1 MCGTR
6 SEPKAALLASL
17 CVLWTVGC
25 AALSPPDGRYAA
37 ADRTAAAAALQKSFL
52 KTSSLTLTA
61 YTRCAAPGDPLH
73 LYIEGD
79 GAAWLS
85 RARLS
90 DDPTPRTPLVLEL
103 AVRDPA
109 KNLAYLARPG
119 QYAADGVPG
128 IDAAYWSDKRF
139 SVEVVRAVYEAI
151 DILKERTGARR
162 VHLIGYSG
170 GAAVAVLVAVQ
181 RDDVA
186 SLRTVAGNLDPEA
199 VNRRHRVSPLTASLN
214 PMDAAGSLR
223 GLPQRHFVGSRDA
236 VIPRHVVEAFVTRAG
251 GGSRITVVEG
261 ATHTRGWRERWRDLL
276 GVPPSG
282 GTDPGGKDAI
292 DREFR
297 ESEQKPR
304 QRQ

>member
-1 MCGTR
+1 MCATR
-6 SEPKAALLASL
+6 SEPKTALVASL
-17 CVLWTVGC
+17 CLLLTVGC
-25 AALSPPDGRYAA
+25 AALTPSGGRYGA
-37 ADRTAAAAALQKSFL
+37 ADRIAAAASLRKSFL
-52 KTSSLTLTA
+52 RTSSFTLTA
-61 YTRCAAPGDPLH
+61 YTRFTAPGDPLH

-90 DDPTPRTPLVLEL
+90 DDPTPGTPLVLDL
-103 AVRDPA
+103 AARDPA

-119 QYAADGVPG
+119 QYAEDGVSG
-128 IDAAYWSDKRF
+128 IDAVYWSDKRF
-139 SVEVVRAVYEAI
+139 SAEVVRAVCEAV
-151 DILKERTGARR
+151 DILRERTGARQ

-170 GAAVAVLVAVQ
+170 GAAVAVLVAAE

-199 VNRRHRVSPLTASLN
+199 VNRHHRVSPLTASLN

-236 VIPRHVVEAFVTRAG
+236 VIPRHAAEAFVKKAG

-276 GVPPSG
+276 DVPPSG
-282 GTDPGGKDAI
+282 GTDPGGRDAV
-292 DREFR
+292 DAE
-297 ESEQKPR
+297 
-304 QRQ
+304 